1 MTEEFI
7 KKLRKLK
14 KDEKYDCSVNLTIDE
29 CYELY
34 GKYKFTFEKSTYE
47 MPHFLIEGSYLKD
60 TIVIRKE
67 CD

>member
-14 KDEKYDCSVNLTIDE
+14 KDEKYDCSVNPTIEE
-29 CYELY
+29 CYEFY
-34 GKYKFTFEKSTYE
+34 EKYKLTFEKSTYE

-60 TIVIRKE
+60 TIIIRKE